1 MRVYFKLSLKD
12 YHGVFLGPVSLRKV
26 IMGNLQ
32 IVLALAQIWGK
43 NSLVHRTLNPYYTDC
58 NSSY

>member
-12 YHGVFLGPVSLRKV
+12 YYSIFLGPVSLRKV
-26 IMGNLQ
+26 TGNLQ

-43 NSLVHRTLNPYYTDC
+43 NSLVYRTLNPYYTNY